1 MLVSNFW
8 FIGMKIIS
16 YLLFQL
22 KRLQYLHER
31 SFFSRELLLWVRT
44 NVLLCDSLQVQ
55 VIIWPWDIFWPN
67 NAIHQFTS
75 CSSKWKKNLA
85 QKWFLV
91 YLCLNRNLLSCKG
104 CCWAVVYFAF
114 LFFNET
120 VSLRQGLVF
129 AIAKSKKIYKYKFC
143 QMQIRFWPST
153 IFQIEKI
160 SCDWSKDQ

>member
-104 CCWAVVYFAF
+104 CCWASERPKPLFGFRPDTETETLIGRYF
-114 LFFNET
+114 
-120 VSLRQGLVF
+120 RPIPKPIPKPQ
-129 AIAKSKKIYKYKFC
+129 KF
-143 QMQIRFWPST
+143 RYNSFP
-153 IFQIEKI
+153 
-160 SCDWSKDQ
+160 